1 MTRCLPLL
9 ALLLPF
15 ALAAARE
22 WHSAD
27 GGKSFEGR
35 FAGLKGDQL
44 MIADAGKRTA
54 TFPIAAFAAEDQTFA
69 KTAQAIADDAAKRG
83 VQSFE
88 ITLVVDGGCIC
99 RFALPPASKTAPILY
114 TGDTF
119 FLVTAPGSTAR
130 AGDRV
135 SGRLL
140 FGAGGRTFHPLKA
153 DPMQIRAYALDAG
166 EAAQVW
172 TETVGQH
179 SGDPAKESPPVVE
192 PQIEIVTTRGIGIGI
207 GKAGVFLIDA
217 ALVKDAGAV
226 SIHHKGEDHPAAVAR
241 VSDELGV
248 AIVTSK
254 LPFEPARLGSRK
266 PAELGQAVY
275 AVSAEL
281 SSTKKTLA
289 TKAVMT
295 RGIVSRVAD
304 GKSPVFQHDAT
315 VPPESLGGFV
325 IGAKGD
331 VLGVF
336 FNSQSTTRAAASKK
350 TQAAPRAVEGL
361 GACISTGA
369 LAAFVEKTPGIG
381 ALRTAAGGA
390 ELDKAAAEMMSWT
403 VLVVA
408 TREERKTREIALVK
422 ASTATKPDDA
432 GAATGWS
439 LSKSGTRHNAK
450 CRYYDP
456 KSPCTATDGKPCKTC
471 GG

>member
-44 MIADAGKRTA
+44 TITDGGTRAA
-54 TFPIAAFAAEDQTFA
+54 TFPISAFAAEDQAFA

-88 ITLVVDGGCIC
+88 IGMTVDGGCIC
-99 RFALPPASKTAPILY
+99 RLALPPASKAAPVLY

-119 FLVTAPGSTAR
+119 FLVTAAGTTAR
-130 AGDRV
+130 TGDRV
-135 SGRLL
+135 NGRLL
-140 FGAGGRTFHPLKA
+140 FGAGGRTFHPLKG
-153 DPMQIRAYALDAG
+153 DPMPIRAYALDAE

-172 TETVGQH
+172 TETVGEH
-179 SGDPAKESPPVVE
+179 SGDPAKQSPPIVE

-217 ALVKDAGAV
+217 ALVKDAGTV
-226 SIHHKGEDHPAAVAR
+226 SIHQKGEDHPAAVVR

-254 LPFEPARLGSRK
+254 LPFEPARLGPRK
-266 PAELGQAVY
+266 PAELGQSVY

-289 TKAVMT
+289 TKPVMT

-304 GKSPVFQHDAT
+304 GKGLGFQHDAT
-315 VPPESLGGFV
+315 VPPECLGGFV

-336 FNSQSTTRAAASKK
+336 FNSQPTTRAAISKK
-350 TQAAPRAVEGL
+350 AQAAPRAVEGL

-381 ALRTAAGGA
+381 VLRTATGGA
-390 ELDKAAAEMMSWT
+390 EMDKAAAEMMSWT

-408 TREERKTREIALVK
+408 TREERKTREIAVAK
-422 ASTATKPDDA
+422 NSPSTKPDDA
-432 GAATGWS
+432 AIGWS

-456 KSPCTATDGKPCKTC
+456 KSPCAATDGKPCKTC